1 MPSATAAVPAATGA
15 APATPSGALPGG
27 ERIRIETDLAKIE
40 LDTVGG
46 DLRRVELLKH
56 KQTYAYDR
64 NFVLL
69 DETAQHTYVAQSGLI
84 GPGLPTHLT
93 KYRLLPGPLKLEDGQ
108 DQLVVKLEALETE
121 GFKVGEVF
129 AIELLGDFHKDRH
142 ALFGGDISERH
153 GHFAT
158 HGGIGI

>member
-1 MPSATAAVPAATGA
+1 MDTRKLVLFFIFAFSVLMLADAWTKAQQPPAAEVAGAPGSAATDGKGAAAPAVPVPGAPTIAAPSATAAVPAATGA

-46 DLRRVELLKH
+46 DLRRFEMLKH

-93 KYRLLPGPLKLEDGQ
+93 K
-108 DQLVVKLEALETE
+108 
-121 GFKVGEVF
+121 
-129 AIELLGDFHKDRH
+129 
-142 ALFGGDISERH
+142 
-153 GHFAT
+153 
-158 HGGIGI
+158 